1 MRLYEVIRPVAYIPG
16 GRNDVSSDDL
26 VINTQTMY
34 EPEEQIAFIKEH
46 LDLETECS
54 QILSVYRQTNQF
66 LYRGMRNRPAVFR
79 SGIRDDR
86 KPLEMPEWIHNLLL
100 KAYRRLGV
108 AAHRG
113 NSIFATPDEKIADV
127 WGDAYIIFPTNG
139 FKFSWFTTITDGQYP
154 WDQLQR
160 IAYGAVSKGDQMR
173 DAEQGKEIVIS
184 TIVDEL
190 TELGLRQDDLT
201 AAMHAWAEVLITGS
215 EFYAFHASNWRT
227 ALRTIIKN

>member
-16 GRNDVSSDDL
+16 GRSGESSDDL

-66 LYRGMRNRPAVFR
+66 LYRGMRNRPAIFK

-86 KPLEMPEWIHNLLL
+86 KPVEMPNHIHSLLI
-100 KAYRRLGV
+100 KAYQQAGV

-113 NSIFATPDEKIADV
+113 NSIFATPDEKIADD
-127 WGDAYIIFPTNG
+127 WGDAYIILPTNG
-139 FKFSWFTTITDGQYP
+139 FKFSWFTTINDGEYP
-154 WDQLQR
+154 WDKLQR
-160 IAYGAVSKGDQMR
+160 VVYDATSKGYQILKNSEKAVLSM
-173 DAEQGKEIVIS
+173 
-184 TIVDEL
+184 IVDEL
-190 TELGLRQDDLT
+190 LELGLRQDNLP
-201 AAMHAWAEVLITGS
+201 AAITSWSEVLITGS
-215 EFYAFHASNWRT
+215 DFYAFHASNWRT
-227 ALRTIIKN
+227 ALRTIIGN